1 MELLP
6 LESMLAIMVLVTIIR
21 VFLTNVRAQVS
32 TIPSP
37 LLDMELKM
45 EHLIGWSRIPGVT
58 NGEMVAMSKLCVA
71 KWNVVL
77 EDIAH
82 WWNVQNQ
89 DLLHQP
95 HKLHLQQLFLQ
106 ITFVILAK
114 CMETPTSLE
123 TTN

>member
-6 LESMLAIMVLVTIIR
+6 LESMLVIMVLVTWIR
-21 VFLTNVRAQVS
+21 VFLINVRAQVS

-37 LLDMELKM
+37 LLDMGLKM
-45 EHLIGWSRIPGVT
+45 GNLIGWSRIPGVT
-58 NGEMVAMSKLCVA
+58 SGEMVAMSKLCVA

-89 DLLHQP
+89 DLLHQL
-95 HKLHLQQLFLQ
+95 HKLHLRQLFLQ
-106 ITFVILAK
+106 ITFVILEN
-114 CMETPTSLE
+114 CMETPTSVE

>member
-21 VFLTNVRAQVS
+21 VFLTNVQAQIS
-32 TIPSP
+32 TILSP
-37 LLDMELKM
+37 LLVMELKM
-45 EHLIGWSRIPGVT
+45 ENLIGWSRIPGVT
-58 NGEMVAMSKLCVA
+58 SGEMVAMSKLCVA

-89 DLLHQP
+89 DPLHQP
-95 HKLHLQQLFLQ
+95 HKLHLRQLFLQ
-106 ITFVILAK
+106 ITFVILAN
-114 CMETPTSLE
+114 CMEPPTSLE